1 MPVASQ
7 VASRGAPVGYFSSGR
22 TEGRILRSFEQM
34 VGQAVAARSTW
45 ETGSVTEHRS
55 GRVAFPIVPT
65 SRPRCSSS
73 WIASPTAA
81 RSPSSVLVRTRLSP
95 LTPRVL
101 AGELKLL
108 MIDISQEELDKA
120 PAVGQKLCL
129 DVATKKFPL
138 VDQVDLACSQM
149 LAEHVRDGQQLLR
162 NVARLL
168 RPGALYLQLSPTLYT
183 LPFVVN
189 RVLPEKVSRVLL
201 DTFQPRDPVRRG
213 KFPGLLQLVPRAV
226 READRAHRA
235 CGAQPGRGAVATSAT
250 ATTSGCRCCESWRAS
265 SLRCWPATRCRRCAA
280 SACTWWSGRSIQA

>member
-1 MPVASQ
+1 
-7 VASRGAPVGYFSSGR
+7 
-22 TEGRILRSFEQM
+22 
-34 VGQAVAARSTW
+34 
-45 ETGSVTEHRS
+45 
-55 GRVAFPIVPT
+55 
-65 SRPRCSSS
+65 
-73 WIASPTAA
+73 
-81 RSPSSVLVRTRLSP
+81 
-95 LTPRVL
+95 
-101 AGELKLL
+101 

-168 RPGALYLQLSPTLYT
+168 RPGGLYLQLSPTLYT

-213 KFPGLLQLVPRAV
+213 KFPAYYSLCRGPSEKQIERIERAGLRLVAARGYFGHSYYKRVPV
-226 READRAHRA
+226 LRELEGLKSEMLARH
-235 CGAQPGRGAVATSAT
+235 PMP
-250 ATTSGCRCCESWRAS
+250 
-265 SLRCWPATRCRRCAA
+265 SLCSFCVYLVERPLN
-280 SACTWWSGRSIQA
+280 QA